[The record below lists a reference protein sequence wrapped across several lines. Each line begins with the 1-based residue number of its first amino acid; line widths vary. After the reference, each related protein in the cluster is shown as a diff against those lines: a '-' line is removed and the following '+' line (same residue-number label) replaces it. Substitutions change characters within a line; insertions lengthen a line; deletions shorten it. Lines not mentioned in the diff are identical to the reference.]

1 MKTKRRMENYR
12 EADWTEL
19 TQMDDLQRPGED
31 LTMLWFVGQIAGLM
45 EKDLTEQDVQAME

>member
-31 LTMLWFVGQIAGLM
+31 LTVLWFVGQIAGPM
-45 EKDLTEQDVQAME
+45 EKDLTEQDV